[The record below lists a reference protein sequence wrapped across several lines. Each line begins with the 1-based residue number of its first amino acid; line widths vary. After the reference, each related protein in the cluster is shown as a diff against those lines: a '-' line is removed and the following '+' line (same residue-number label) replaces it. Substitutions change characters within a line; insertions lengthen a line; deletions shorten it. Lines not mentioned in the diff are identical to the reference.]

1 MADPPVL
8 PPHGRTTDAT
18 LARAIVERDVDAFA
32 EAYDRHGGVIY
43 SFAVRL
49 AGAQHA
55 EQVTRQVFLSLWRSP
70 DGFATSDG
78 SLRMLLLARAQ
89 ERATEL
95 ADEDPQGVGSAM
107 GADEA
112 GRDPLSHLPAAERI
126 AIALAYVGGLTYD
139 QVATMVQRPK
149 DTVAAD
155 IRTGLSRLAA
165 A

>member
-1 MADPPVL
+1 MTDPSGL
-8 PPHGRTTDAT
+8 PAHRDSTDAV

-32 EAYDRHGGVIY
+32 EVYDRHGGVIY

-49 AGAQHA
+49 CGAEHA
-55 EQVTRQVFLSLWRSP
+55 EAVTRQVFLSLWRAPAGFSP
-70 DGFATSDG
+70 SDG
-78 SLRMLLLARAQ
+78 SLRMPLLARAHG
-89 ERATEL
+89 RANEL
-95 ADEDPQGVGSAM
+95 ADEDPQGAQPAM
-107 GADEA
+107 GVNGAT
-112 GRDPLSHLPAAERI
+112 RDLLSHLPAAEQI

-149 DTVAAD
+149 DAVAAD

>member
-1 MADPPVL
+1 MADLPGL
-8 PPHGRTTDAT
+8 PPHRDSTDAA
-18 LARAIVERDVDAFA
+18 LARAIVDRDVDAFA
-32 EAYDRHGGVIY
+32 EAYDRHGNVIY

-49 AGAQHA
+49 CGTQHA

-70 DGFATSDG
+70 AGFAPSDG
-78 SLRMLLLARAQ
+78 SLRMPLLARAHG
-89 ERATEL
+89 RATQL
-95 ADEDPQGVGSAM
+95 ADEDPQGVQLAVRAE
-107 GADEA
+107 GAA
-112 GRDPLSHLPAAERI
+112 GDLLSHLPAAERI
-126 AIALAYVGGLTYD
+126 AIVLAYVGGLTYD